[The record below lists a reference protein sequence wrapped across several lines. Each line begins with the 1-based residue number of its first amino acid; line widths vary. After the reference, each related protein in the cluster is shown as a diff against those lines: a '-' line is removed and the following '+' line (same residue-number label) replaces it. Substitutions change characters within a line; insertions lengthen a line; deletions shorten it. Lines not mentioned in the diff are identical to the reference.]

1 MLWVLNILG
10 KVIAGFQM
18 KHFVLIQPLFYIYL
32 QDNLC
37 LPSLLITAN
46 DLPSALMVKLV
57 ERLRRTTAP
66 RLQTQ
71 IY

>member
-1 MLWVLNILG
+1 
-10 KVIAGFQM
+10 M

-57 ERLRRTTAP
+57 E
-66 RLQTQ
+66 
-71 IY
+71 

>member
-1 MLWVLNILG
+1 
-10 KVIAGFQM
+10 M
-18 KHFVLIQPLFYIYL
+18 KHFVLILPLFYIYL

-37 LPSLLITAN
+37 LLSLLITAN
-46 DLPSALMVKLV
+46 DLPSALMVRLV
-57 ERLRRTTAP
+57 ERRRRTTIT

>member
-1 MLWVLNILG
+1 
-10 KVIAGFQM
+10 M
-18 KHFVLIQPLFYIYL
+18 KHFVLTLPPFYIYL

-57 ERLRRTTAP
+57 ERSSSAIAP
-66 RLQTQ
+66 PLQAQ